1 MFNHDASANVTGE
14 GEPEALRVI
23 FGRRGMLEF
32 DSSQGVFD
40 APLAGRQPDERPGR
54 RTLPLC
60 RRHPLLRLLLRFPLW
75 VFIASALA
83 RSCLATPDLR
93 FDVVT
98 FCCGCTN
105 SIMCDPEFQH
115 LNFPTGNGH
124 FLAMGSDA
132 HRAEL
137 LANGNILAI
146 YWNDFH
152 RGSITNGAE
161 YAAMVEQ
168 SVESLFMNTGP
179 RPDWIVLNEIS
190 GSQWPTNQD
199 YCAWVEDV
207 VHALHTT
214 YGYSVI
220 VYSPFPTVAGN
231 DASWQAV
238 SADAYIAVENYLS
251 GQEVGAQDFSVSWC
265 QSQYENTVNT
275 YNARGVPTS
284 RLILGEH
291 FGQTV
296 AGTGWGRAGV
306 SSNDW
311 DSAIRARD
319 AALLETGFAGFIGY
333 DWGNDDMGVSTNEMI
348 HFEDTYAADPLPSV
362 SDITAPGIARQPQS
376 QTFPA
381 GAIVT
386 FMVFP
391 AGTNAMSYQWRFN
404 GADIVGATSSS
415 YTLANITSALAGNYS
430 VLLSNSV
437 GSTLSSDAVLTVSIP
452 PPLASEPF
460 APASTT
466 GGTAYA
472 PGAALIGQTNA
483 QGLAWFQAGPTT
495 ANQPL
500 IQSGSLQVAGLAASS
515 GNSVSFGG
523 NGTSARFDLFTNSS
537 SITTGTIY
545 YSFALKLTDISGM
558 TPGGAFWVGFNNS
571 SGAQA
576 NTPTT
581 VASRV
586 YTRATGDGFNFG
598 ISKATSTASEIAWDT
613 TNYDPGE
620 TVFLVGSYTFNTDT
634 TNDDVASLWV
644 NPAPSTF
651 GAASAPLP
659 TLTTSSGA
667 DINSGAIRSFV
678 LMNRIAVEPANGI
691 FDELRIGAS
700 WASVT
705 PPAPQPPF
713 LNHALDDGVLILSWS
728 ADSTGFTLQ
737 SSPTLADPNSWTPV
751 SSPVSVVNGQYTV
764 TVPISSALQFFRL
777 LAQ

>member
-1 MFNHDASANVTGE
+1 MFNHDESANVTGA
-14 GEPEALRVI
+14 GEPEALRVN
-23 FGRRGMLEF
+23 FDGRATLEF
-32 DSSQGVFD
+32 HRSQIVFD
-40 APLAGRQPDERPGR
+40 LPLAGHQLDEAPGR
-54 RTLPLC
+54 RPLPCC
-60 RRHPLLRLLLRFPLW
+60 RRHRLSRSLLRFPLW
-75 VFIASALA
+75 FFMAWVLG
-83 RSCLATPDLR
+83 RSCLATPNLR

-98 FCCGCTN
+98 FCCGCTDL
-105 SIMCDPEFQH
+105 IMCEPEFQP

-124 FLAMGSDA
+124 FVAMGSDA

-152 RGSITNGAE
+152 MDSITNGAE
-161 YAAMVEQ
+161 YAATVEQ

-190 GSQWPTNQD
+190 GSQWPTNQA
-199 YCAWVEDV
+199 YRAWVEDV

-238 SADAYIAVENYLS
+238 SAEAYIAVENYLS
-251 GQEVGAQDFSVSWC
+251 GQEVQAQDFSVSWC
-265 QSQYENTVNT
+265 QSQYENTINT

-291 FGQTV
+291 FGQTL
-296 AGTGWGRAGV
+296 AGTAWGRAGV

-319 AALLETGFAGFIGY
+319 AAALETGFAGFIGY

-348 HFEDTYAADPLPSV
+348 HFEDTYASDPLPSV
-362 SDITAPGIARQPQS
+362 SGITAPGIAQQPQS
-376 QTFPA
+376 QTLPAGATVTFLVFPA
-381 GAIVT
+381 GA
-386 FMVFP
+386 
-391 AGTNAMSYQWRFN
+391 NALSYQWRFN
-404 GADIVGATSSS
+404 GANIAGAASSS
-415 YTLANITSALAGNYS
+415 YTLANITSGLAGNYS

-437 GSTLSSDAVLTVSIP
+437 SSTLSSDAVLTVSIP
-452 PPLASEPF
+452 PPLAAEPF
-460 APASTT
+460 APASTN

-483 QGLAWFQAGPTT
+483 QGLAWFQAGPST

-500 IQSGSLQVAGLAASS
+500 IQSGSLQVAGLAAAS

-537 SITTGTIY
+537 SITTGTLY
-545 YSFALKLTDISGM
+545 YSFALKLTDIGGM
-558 TPGGAFWVGFNNS
+558 ASGGAFWAGFNNS

-586 YTRATGDGFNFG
+586 YTRAAGDGFNFG
-598 ISKATSTASEIAWDT
+598 ISKATSTALDIVWDT
-613 TNYDPGE
+613 TNYDSGE
-620 TVFLVGSYTFNTDT
+620 TVFLVGSYTFNPDT

-651 GAASAPLP
+651 GAASAPAP
-659 TLTTSSGA
+659 ALTTSADA

-678 LMNRIAVEPANGI
+678 LMNRIASEPANGI
-691 FDELRIGAS
+691 FDELRLGAS

-705 PPAPQPPF
+705 PPAQPPPF
-713 LNHALDDGVLILSWS
+713 LNYALDDGVLILSWH

-737 SSPTLADPNSWTPV
+737 SSPTLADPTSWTPV
-751 SSPVSVVNGQYTV
+751 SSPVSVVDGQYTV